1 MPPDDIEWITPQ
13 EAERRYLV
21 LADTVR
27 EWAKRGVV
35 RSLRGKRVAVAAID
49 VARAEKEWRQH
60 GRYTGTRPRGQ
71 VAHGR

>member
-1 MPPDDIEWITPQ
+1 MTDAPEWITVQ

-21 LADTVR
+21 HADTIR
-27 EWAKRGVV
+27 KWARTGVV

-49 VARAEKEWRQH
+49 VARAEREWRTH